1 MIAPKQAK
9 PSLPLIDEY
18 CENYKSLFSDV
29 RTYEAFKNIHVGILS
44 EIKRKS
50 LPEIAKVLGLENAQ
64 GLHHF
69 LTRSPWDTHQHRN
82 SRIQLILNHLKGRRI
97 WEIID
102 ETGYPKKG
110 KKTDYVARQYIGRL
124 GKVENGI
131 VSVVAYGLID
141 GITFPIL
148 FEVFKPQKCL
158 KAGDVYKTKP
168 QIAAG
173 LIEEMVHLGFQIEL
187 VLADSLYGESE
198 TYFLNKLE
206 ELGLLYIVSIRS
218 NHGVWLPE
226 GKSVSANEWTTFT
239 RNMSQGKTETRYIRE
254 VVFGEK
260 GRRTYWDLTTDKETL
275 PENSTS
281 FVMSNIPNLSYKN
294 VGDIYGD
301 RTWVEYGFRQCKS
314 ELGWADWRLTHY
326 SDIEKWWELVCSVY
340 LLVTLTTAPFKSSA
354 TSSET
359 PTSEIFRSSV
369 TQHPH
374 WNHQTNWKS
383 ALNNLQLLLLP
394 MLGFNSILY
403 WLQVFPIPKLSLELN
418 RLISF
423 INRACFALFPLSDDV
438 DFLFSSA

>member
-1 MIAPKQAK
+1 MIAPKKAK
-9 PSLPLIDEY
+9 PTLPLIDEY
-18 CENYKSLFSDV
+18 CENYKSLFSEV

-44 EIKRKS
+44 DIKRKT
-50 LPEIAKVLGLENAQ
+50 LPEIAKVLGLENSQ

-69 LTRSPWDTHQHRN
+69 LTRSPWEIKEFRKL
-82 SRIQLILNHLKGRRI
+82 RIEVILNHLKHRKIRV
-97 WEIID
+97 IID
-102 ETGYPKKG
+102 ETGDPKKG

-158 KAGDVYKTKP
+158 KPGDTYRTKP

-173 LIEEMVHLGFQIEL
+173 LVEEMVRLGFQIEL

-198 TYFLNKLE
+198 GYFLSKLE
-206 ELGLLYIVSIRS
+206 ELELLYIVSIRS

-226 GKSVSANEWTTFT
+226 GQSVSANEWKTFT
-239 RNMSQGKTETRYIRE
+239 RNMSQDETETRYVRE
-254 VVFGEK
+254 VIFGKK
-260 GRRTYWDLTTDKETL
+260 GQRTYWDITTDKETL

-281 FVMSNIPNLSYKN
+281 FVMSNIPNLSYEN
-294 VGDIYGD
+294 VGNIYGD
-301 RTWVEYGFRQCKS
+301 RTWVEYGFRQSKS

-326 SDIEKWWELVCSVY
+326 SDIQKWWELVCSAY

-354 TSSET
+354 TSSPT

-374 WNHQTNWKS
+374 WNHQMNWKS

-394 MLGFNSILY
+394 MLCFNSILY
-403 WLQVFPIPKLSLELN
+403 WLQVFPIPQLSLGLN
-418 RLISF
+418 RLIYF
-423 INRACFALFPLSDDV
+423 INRACFALFPPSADE